1 VARGAVASYT
11 ACVTALCVLVVDD
24 ERDLREGI
32 AECLESEGYAVEQAK
47 NGREA
52 LQLVASSRPAV
63 ILLDLMMPVMS
74 GWQVIEALR
83 ASPTLRTIPVIV
95 ISAAHQMP
103 KDVIAVPKPF
113 RFEELLVKLRTV
125 LGQAVG

>member
-1 VARGAVASYT
+1 MSAR
-11 ACVTALCVLVVDD
+11 CVLVVDD

-32 AECLESEGYAVEQAK
+32 AECLEMEGYLVEQAR

-52 LQLVASSRPAV
+52 LDLAAANVPAI

-83 ASPTLRTIPVIV
+83 TSATLNAIPVVV
-95 ISAAHQMP
+95 ISAAHQLP
-103 KDVIAVPKPF
+103 QGVCVITKPF
-113 RFEELLVKLRTV
+113 RFEDLLRTIRKV
-125 LGQAVG
+125 LGDA

>member
-1 VARGAVASYT
+1 MTGR
-11 ACVTALCVLVVDD
+11 CVLVVDD

-32 AECLESEGYAVEQAK
+32 AECLELEGYEVAQAR

-52 LQLVASSRPAV
+52 MELASESRPAI

-83 ASPTLRTIPVIV
+83 DSATLRTIPIIV
-95 ISAAHQMP
+95 ISAAHNLPQGVT
-103 KDVIAVPKPF
+103 VIPKPF
-113 RFEELLVKLRTV
+113 RFEDLLAQVKGAL
-125 LGQAVG
+125 ASS